1 MPADHETREP
11 LIGLKQR
18 NTGLILRHL
27 LHNPGLSRSE
37 VAKSVGLSAPTVTN
51 LTGELIDHGFLR
63 GLVSKSGSM
72 GRPRVPLA
80 VDPDRRAVLG
90 IHLGPQVTG
99 LTIMGL
105 DGTEKVSE
113 LVPHGDLPGPEA
125 IAKVVT
131 AAERL
136 TADREPGELL
146 GTGIATGGQVDVG
159 EGVVL
164 DHPSAGWRDL
174 DAISP
179 FRAALSGPIV
189 FDHNV
194 RAAAQWELLY
204 GVGRVTDDFLLL
216 VVASDVGCI
225 SVRQGAIRHGASR
238 RAGIISHLTVPGST
252 VVCECGRTGC
262 FAAAASD
269 DALVRQ
275 AHTAG
280 LTDISYLDLL
290 VRLADTGDATASAL
304 LSERNRAISCTAAAL
319 FDLDDPG
326 RLVIAGSPAE
336 VADHFEE
343 IRTGVGRESV
353 LGEAASERVVV
364 SNGHLMS
371 LTHYAASSMV
381 AKVLEDPLAHVSGDA
396 RLGA

>member
-1 MPADHETREP
+1 M
-11 LIGLKQR
+11 GLKQR

-27 LHNPGLSRSE
+27 IHNPGLSRSE
-37 VAKSVGLSAPTVTN
+37 VAKDTGLSAPTVTN
-51 LTGELIDHGFLR
+51 LTGELIDHGFLH
-63 GLVSKSGSM
+63 GLVSKAGSM

-80 VDPDRRAVLG
+80 IDPDRHAVLG
-90 IHLGPQVTG
+90 IHLGPRVTG

-105 DGTEKVSE
+105 DGSEKVSE
-113 LVPHGDLPGPEA
+113 LVPHVDQPGPEA
-125 IAKVVT
+125 IATVVS
-131 AAERL
+131 AVERL
-136 TADREPGELL
+136 VATREPGEIL
-146 GTGIATGGQVDVG
+146 GTGIATGGQVDVR
-159 EGVVL
+159 EGIVV
-164 DHPSAGWRDL
+164 DHPSAGWSDL

-179 FRAALSGPIV
+179 FRAALDGPIV

-225 SVRQGAIRHGASR
+225 SVRQGVIRTGASH
-238 RAGIISHLTVPGST
+238 RAGVISHLTVPGST
-252 VVCECGRTGC
+252 QPCDCGRIGC

-269 DALVRQ
+269 DAVSRQ
-275 AHTAG
+275 ARAAG
-280 LTDISYLDLL
+280 LTEVGYLDEL
-290 VRLADTGDATASAL
+290 VWLADDGDATASAL
-304 LSERNRAISCTAAAL
+304 LRERNRAISCTAAAL

-336 VADHFEE
+336 VDAHFEE
-343 IRTGVGRESV
+343 IRRGVGRESV
-353 LGEAASERVVV
+353 IGEEAADRVVA
-364 SNGHLMS
+364 SNGHLMN

-381 AKVLEDPLAHVSGDA
+381 AQVLEDPLAHVGGDA